1 MNDSA
6 GASSAFWE
14 LLRTLHDVEVRI
26 EAALEPIG
34 LSLPKLGVLSKL
46 VAAGEPLPLGT
57 LAERCA
63 CVRSN
68 MTQLVDR
75 LEAEKLVSRADDPHD
90 RRSVRAELTPQGR
103 ARHAAGVRALE
114 KAERELFSGLSAKK
128 QEELLGLLR
137 SLHGAR

>member
-6 GASSAFWE
+6 GASPAFWE
-14 LLRTLHDVEVRI
+14 LLRTLHEVELHI

-68 MTQLVDR
+68 ITQLVDR

-90 RRSVRAELTPQGR
+90 RRSVRAELTAQGR
-103 ARHAAGVRALE
+103 ARHAAGVRAIE
-114 KAERELFSGLSAKK
+114 KAEKDLFSGLSAKK

-137 SLHGAR
+137 SLRGTP